1 MVGRFFSGVGMLL
14 RGFGF
19 WARRPGA
26 MFLGL
31 VPAAIV
37 FIVVLGALVAL
48 GFSMPGLTDWL
59 TPFADEWDDPW
70 PTLVRS
76 AIGAI
81 IFAAAVVLA
90 AVTFTAV
97 TLAVGD
103 PFYER
108 IWRAVEVELG
118 GEIPERGT
126 GFWRSVRDSLVLIAL
141 GLVTAIG
148 VALTG
153 FVPVIGAVL
162 APVLGVTL
170 SGRLLA
176 MELSSRPFETRGI
189 GRSARRAVL
198 RGHRAQLLGFGVATQ
213 LCFMIP
219 LGAIVTMPAAVA
231 GSTLLARSALDAH
244 RARDAGYSSPAV
256 GPAVGPAP
264 APGTSSDPAP
274 AAPAS
279 GDRPS

>member
-1 MVGRFFSGVGMLL
+1 VGRFFSGVGMLL

-19 WARRPGA
+19 WSKRPGA

-37 FIVVLGALVAL
+37 FILVLGALVAL

-81 IFAAAVVLA
+81 IFAAAIVLA

-118 GEIPERGT
+118 GAVPEHGT
-126 GFWRSVRDSLVLIAL
+126 GFWRSVRDSIVLIAA
-141 GLVTAIG
+141 GLITAIG

-176 MELSSRPFETRGI
+176 LELSSRPFEARGI
-189 GRSARRAVL
+189 ARSGRRALL
-198 RGHRAQLLGFGVATQ
+198 RGHRAELLGFGIATQ

-231 GSTLLARSALDAH
+231 GSTLLARSALD
-244 RARDAGYSSPAV
+244 DANYPSGAAL
-256 GPAVGPAP
+256 GPASGVVP
-264 APGTSSDPAP
+264 APGP
-274 AAPAS
+274 
-279 GDRPS
+279 GERPS